1 MGIDP
6 VITLMPF
13 QPQDQSSVKQLILAG
28 MQEHWGK
35 LDPSKNPDLDDI
47 HTHYAGAVFL
57 VARSG
62 QRIVGTGAL
71 IPHSNLVGEIVR
83 MSVSSDQR
91 RNGIGKKILQALIK
105 QAHTLGYQRLILE
118 TTSTWQEVIQFYLHC
133 GFITT
138 HTQDGDTYF
147 EMHLTA

>member
-6 VITLMPF
+6 AITLMPF
-13 QPQDQSSVKQLILAG
+13 QLQDQSSVKQLILAG

-71 IPHSNLVGEIVR
+71 IPHANLVGEIVR
-83 MSVSSDQR
+83 MSVTSDQR
-91 RNGIGKKILQALIK
+91 RNGIGKTILQALIN
-105 QAHTLGYQRLILE
+105 QARTLGYQRIILE
-118 TTSTWQEVIQFYLHC
+118 TTSTWQEVIQFYLHS
-133 GFITT
+133 GFKIT
-138 HTQDGDTYF
+138 HTLDGDTYF
-147 EMHLTA
+147 EMHLSA